1 MADRIT
7 KAEQY
12 ERTRRAL
19 LDAARELFAEQGYA
33 NTSTEEIVSRA
44 RSKVTRGAV
53 YYHFRDKAG
62 LFEAVYNEEQQN
74 FLQFIAGRVQD
85 ADAERDLW
93 QRLVVTTCYAFVERA
108 ADPHTQRILHIDG
121 PAVLGRTAAT
131 RTGPGLKLARQ
142 MFEALVSVGLLKPLS
157 LDPLISL
164 LWALFFEAG
173 VYIANAADT
182 ATAQKDMLATMLEIL
197 DGLRVEPRADMTEEA
212 GI

>member
-1 MADRIT
+1 MAARVT

-33 NTSTEEIVSRA
+33 DTSTEEIVGRA
-44 RSKVTRGAV
+44 RTKVTRGAV

-62 LFEAVYNEEQQN
+62 LFEAVYNEEHQA
-74 FLQFIAGRVQD
+74 FLQFIAERVQ
-85 ADAERDLW
+85 AAEGDVW

-108 ADPHTQRILHIDG
+108 ADPHTQRILHVDG

-131 RTGPGLKLARQ
+131 KTELGMEFARQ
-142 MFEALVSVGLLKPLS
+142 TFEALVTAGLLKPLS

-182 ATAQKDMLATMLEIL
+182 AAAQKDMLATMLEIL
-197 DGLRVEPRADMTEEA
+197 NGLRVEPRADVTEEA